1 MEPLKIE
8 PSLDVVS
15 ALLAL
20 GDVIDGKRSLLIESS
35 GSTGIPKQIELSPS
49 ALMASVMATANRLGG
64 HGQWL
69 LALPITFIA
78 GAQVLIR
85 SLVADQQPIIMN
97 TTVPFTAES
106 FARSAGMMTG
116 DRRYTSLVPAQL
128 DRLLA
133 AIPSDSYLLDK
144 LRRFDAVLVGGQA
157 PKAETV
163 QALRDLDVN
172 VVVTY
177 GMAETCGGCVYDGKP
192 LDGVTVE
199 IAEDGRIVIDGPM
212 LAEGIQRP
220 FVTSDVGSWDGNI
233 LTVRGRADRVIISG
247 GMKLSLE
254 AVEAWTLS
262 QHGVVEA
269 VAVPTENER
278 FGQGFVC
285 WVIMRDGLPIDASRS
300 ALTLGIASK
309 SGVWRIAESIP
320 KLPSGKPD
328 LQFLTVL
335 ANQFGEDFGKE

>member
-1 MEPLKIE
+1 MEPLKID

-20 GDVIDGKRSLLIESS
+20 GDVVDGKRSLLIESS
-35 GSTGIPKQIELSPS
+35 GSTGTPKLIELSPE
-49 ALMASVMATANRLGG
+49 ALMASATATANRLGG

-78 GAQVLIR
+78 GAQVLLR

-133 AIPSDSYLLDK
+133 AIPNDNYLLDK

-157 PKAETV
+157 PKESTI

-177 GMAETCGGCVYDGKP
+177 GMAETCGGCVYDGIP
-192 LDGVTVE
+192 LDGVTVAIE
-199 IAEDGRIVIDGPM
+199 EGGRIILDGPM
-212 LAEGIQRP
+212 LAEGIARP
-220 FVTSDVGSWDGNI
+220 FITGDLGDWDGRT
-233 LTVRGRADRVIISG
+233 LRVRGRADRVIISG

-254 AVEAWTLS
+254 AVETWTHA
-262 QHGVVEA
+262 QQGVVEA
-269 VAVPTENER
+269 VAVPTEHEK

-285 WVIMRDGLPIDASRS
+285 WVVMKDGLPLDSSRS
-300 ALTLGIASK
+300 ALSLGIVAK
-309 SGVWRIAESIP
+309 SGVWRVTESIP

-335 ANQFGEDFGKE
+335 ANQFGEDFGKK

>member
-1 MEPLKIE
+1 MEPLKID

-20 GDVIDGKRSLLIESS
+20 GDVVDGKRSLLIESS
-35 GSTGIPKQIELSPS
+35 GSTGTPKRIELSPA
-49 ALMASVMATANRLGG
+49 ALMASVTATANRLGG

-78 GAQVLIR
+78 GAQVLLR
-85 SLVADQQPIIMN
+85 SLVSDQQPVIMN

-116 DRRYTSLVPAQL
+116 ERRYTSLVPAQL

-133 AIPSDSYLLDK
+133 AIPNDNYLLDK
-144 LRRFDAVLVGGQA
+144 LRRFEAVLVGGQA
-157 PKAETV
+157 PKAATIE
-163 QALRDLDVN
+163 ALRDLDVN

-192 LDGVTVE
+192 LDGVKVMTLG
-199 IAEDGRIVIDGPM
+199 DGRIVLDGPM
-212 LAEGIQRP
+212 LAENIDHP
-220 FVTSDVGSWDGNI
+220 FITGDIGDWDGST

-254 AVEAWTLS
+254 AVEAWTLA
-262 QHGVVEA
+262 QHGVTEA
-269 VAVPTENER
+269 VAVPIENEK

-285 WVIMRDGLPIDASRS
+285 WVVMRDGLPIDASRS
-300 ALTLGIASK
+300 ALTLGIVAK
-309 SGVWRIAESIP
+309 SGVWRVTESIP
-320 KLPSGKPD
+320 KLTSGKPD

-335 ANQFGEDFGKE
+335 ANQFGDDFGKK

>member
-1 MEPLKIE
+1 MEPLKID

-20 GDVIDGKRSLLIESS
+20 GDVVDGKRSLVIESS
-35 GSTGIPKQIELSPS
+35 GSTGTPKLIELSPA
-49 ALMASVMATANRLGG
+49 ALMASVTATANRLGG

-116 DRRYTSLVPAQL
+116 DKRYTSLVPAQL

-133 AIPSDSYLLDK
+133 AIPNDTYLLDK
-144 LRRFDAVLVGGQA
+144 LRRFDAVLVGGQS
-157 PKAETV
+157 PRLETV
-163 QALRDLDVN
+163 NALRDLDVN

-177 GMAETCGGCVYDGKP
+177 GMAETCGGCVYDGIP
-192 LDGVTVE
+192 LDGVTVA
-199 IAEDGRIVIDGPM
+199 ITDDGRIVLDGPM
-212 LAEGIQRP
+212 LSENVERP
-220 FVTSDVGSWDGNI
+220 FVTGDVGTWDGTT

-269 VAVPTENER
+269 AAVPTEHDR

-285 WVIMRDGLPIDASRS
+285 WVIMRDGLPIDSSRS

-309 SGVWRIAESIP
+309 SGVWRVTESIP

-335 ANQFGEDFGKE
+335 ANQFGDDFGKE